1 MVCLL
6 SVLQKPACYFHQANG
21 LLALA
26 NHNLAAFAK
35 LVSLALFELE
45 NDGIVLYADILECEM
60 LAVVIATCG
69 WV

>member
-1 MVCLL
+1 MLF
-6 SVLQKPACYFHQANG
+6 SPGNG
-21 LLALA
+21 LLTLA

-45 NDGIVLYADILECEM
+45 NDGIVLYADILECEV
-60 LAVVIATCG
+60 LAVVIATCR